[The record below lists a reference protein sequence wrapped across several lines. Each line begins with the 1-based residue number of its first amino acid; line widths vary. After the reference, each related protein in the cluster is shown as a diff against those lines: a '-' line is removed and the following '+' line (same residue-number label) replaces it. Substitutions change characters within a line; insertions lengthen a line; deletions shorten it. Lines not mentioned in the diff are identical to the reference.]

1 MRVNGAGRA
10 ELARQRLPLTTGVQH
25 VDDGGEYLPRRHG
38 LPSRTRL
45 ALIASIRSPLP
56 HGDQRPDLVPKC
68 VHDLICAMNVI
79 VAQASA
85 KCTKQSTT
93 ETIESTI

>member
-38 LPSRTRL
+38 LPSRTGIKGPIL
-45 ALIASIRSPLP
+45 FQNASDRI
-56 HGDQRPDLVPKC
+56 
-68 VHDLICAMNVI
+68 HDLICAMNVI